1 MRDQDTAFVLH
12 VHGES
17 MIEAGILDGDLVVV
31 RQQATAENGDI
42 VVAMVEDEATVKRFY
57 REQGHIRLQPENPYM
72 EPIIVPNAT
81 ILGRVIGLYRTI

>member
-1 MRDQDTAFVLH
+1 MPVVGKVTAGQPILAIENIEDSFSLSVDFVRDQDTAFVLH

-42 VVAMVEDEATVKRFY
+42 VVAMVED
-57 REQGHIRLQPENPYM
+57 GDD
-72 EPIIVPNAT
+72 
-81 ILGRVIGLYRTI
+81 